1 MLRNI
6 DIIHGDIKPDN
17 VLIFRDD
24 SSKYIAKVTD
34 FGYSTNFTG
43 NGRINMPASP
53 HWNPPESDDG
63 CGFTFTEAQKMDAYS
78 FGMLCLWFLFGG
90 RHSEIKDIPPHV
102 FEAKRDSVISF
113 QRLPKDDEQHN
124 ILPDLKSKDKLPG
137 LAQWLIM
144 TSETSE
150 TSAGF
155 NDEQKSDLSQFFRLT
170 LIRDWSERSYDFGR
184 LLRLLAPDR

>member
-43 NGRINMPASP
+43 SGHVNMPASP

-63 CGFTFTEAQKMDAYS
+63 YEFTFTEAQKMDAYS

-90 RHSEIKDIPPHV
+90 ELSEIQAIPPHV
-102 FEAKRDSVISF
+102 LKAKRDSVISF
-113 QRLPKDDEQHN
+113 QRLAEDEHN
-124 ILPDLKSKDKLPG
+124 VLPELKSKDKLPG

-144 TSETSE
+144 TSETS
-150 TSAGF
+150 AGF
-155 NDEQKSDLSQFFRLT
+155 NNEQKSDLSQFFRITLT
-170 LIRDWSERSYDFGR
+170 RDWRERSYDFGR

>member
-17 VLIFRDD
+17 ILILRDD
-24 SSKYIAKVTD
+24 SSKYLAKVTD
-34 FGYSTNFTG
+34 FGYSARFAG
-43 NGRINMPASP
+43 NGCINMPASL
-53 HWNPPESDDG
+53 HWNSPESDG
-63 CGFTFTEAQKMDAYS
+63 CEFTFTEAQKMDAYS
-78 FGMLCLWFLFGG
+78 FGMLCLWFLFGE
-90 RHSEIKDIPPHV
+90 RLSEIQDIPPHILK
-102 FEAKRDSVISF
+102 AKQGSVISF

-137 LAQWLIM
+137 LAQWLIK
-144 TSETSE
+144 

-155 NDEQKSDLSQFFRLT
+155 NDQQKSDLSHFFRIT
-170 LIRDWSERSYDFGR
+170 LIHDWSERSYDFGR